1 MFNIFKNKKELILKN
16 QIKDLEDKI
25 KNLEKDYRTGF
36 WEKQAYQKVKK
47 EIKDLHLKFNN
58 QKILI
63 RALWEEKGIDKR
75 YNKLIEDYK
84 RKGQLYTDYYSQYFI
99 QEITEEILLM
109 LDESEKENEI
119 IKVQLNL
126 QVLTNNLLNKE
137 IEELKKINNRT

>member
-25 KNLEKDYRTGF
+25 KNLERDYRTGF

-47 EIKDLHLKFNN
+47 DIKDLHLKFNN

-75 YNKLIEDYK
+75 YNKLIENYK
-84 RKGQLYTDYYSQYFI
+84 RKGQLYKDYYSQYFI
-99 QEITEEILLM
+99 QEIAEEILLM

>member
-47 EIKDLHLKFNN
+47 DIKDLHLKFNN

-99 QEITEEILLM
+99 QEIAEEILLM

-137 IEELKKINNRT
+137 IEELKKINK

>member
-1 MFNIFKNKKELILKN
+1 MFNIFKNKKVLKN

-47 EIKDLHLKFNN
+47 DIKDLHLKFNN

-99 QEITEEILLM
+99 QEIAEEILLM

-126 QVLTNNLLNKE
+126 QILTNNLLNKE

>member
-1 MFNIFKNKKELILKN
+1 MFNIFKNKKEFILKN

-47 EIKDLHLKFNN
+47 DIKDLHLKFNN

-75 YNKLIEDYK
+75 YNKLIENYK

-99 QEITEEILLM
+99 QEIAEEILLM

-137 IEELKKINNRT
+137 IEELKKINNKT

>member
-36 WEKQAYQKVKK
+36 WEKQAYQEVKK
-47 EIKDLHLKFNN
+47 EIKDLHLKFVN

-99 QEITEEILLM
+99 QEIAEEILLM

>member
-47 EIKDLHLKFNN
+47 DIKDLHLKFNN

-75 YNKLIEDYK
+75 YNKLIENYK
-84 RKGQLYTDYYSQYFI
+84 RKGQLYKDYYSQYFI
-99 QEITEEILLM
+99 QEIAEEILLM

>member
-47 EIKDLHLKFNN
+47 DIKDLHLKFNN

-99 QEITEEILLM
+99 QEIAEEILLM

>member
-47 EIKDLHLKFNN
+47 DIKDLHLKFNN

-84 RKGQLYTDYYSQYFI
+84 RKGQLYKDYYSQYFI
-99 QEITEEILLM
+99 QEIAEEILLM

>member
-47 EIKDLHLKFNN
+47 DIKDLHLKFNN

-84 RKGQLYTDYYSQYFI
+84 RKGQLYTDYYSKYFI
-99 QEITEEILLM
+99 QEIAEEILLM

>member
-47 EIKDLHLKFNN
+47 DIKDLHLKFNN

-63 RALWEEKGIDKR
+63 KALWEEKGIDKR
-75 YNKLIEDYK
+75 YNKLIENYK
-84 RKGQLYTDYYSQYFI
+84 QKGQLYKDYYSQYFI
-99 QEITEEILLM
+99 QEIAEEILLM

-137 IEELKKINNRT
+137 IEELKKINK

>member
-47 EIKDLHLKFNN
+47 DIKDLHLKFNN

-99 QEITEEILLM
+99 QEIAEEILLM

-126 QVLTNNLLNKE
+126 QVSINYLLTKE
-137 IEELKKINNRT
+137 IEELKNNQQKT

>member
-36 WEKQAYQKVKK
+36 WEKQAYQEVKK
-47 EIKDLHLKFNN
+47 EIKDLHLKFVN

-99 QEITEEILLM
+99 QEIAEEILLM

-137 IEELKKINNRT
+137 IEELKKINK

>member
-84 RKGQLYTDYYSQYFI
+84 RKGQLYKDYYSQYFI
-99 QEITEEILLM
+99 QEIAEEILLM